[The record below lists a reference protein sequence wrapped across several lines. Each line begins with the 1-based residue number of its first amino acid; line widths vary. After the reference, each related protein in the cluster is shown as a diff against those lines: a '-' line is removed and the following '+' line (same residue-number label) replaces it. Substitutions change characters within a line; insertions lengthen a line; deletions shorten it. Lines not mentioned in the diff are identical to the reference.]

1 MMPMDIGI
9 SNSKSNA
16 VQFGATTSGASL
28 IVEDKPNAW
37 IKRAIIGGVALH
49 GFAAWILTRK

>member
-16 VQFGATTSGASL
+16 TQFGDTRSGASL
-28 IVEDKPNAW
+28 MIGDGPNWW
-37 IKRAIIGGVALH
+37 IKWGIIGGVALLA
-49 GFAAWILTRK
+49 FAAWILSRK